1 MTYSAGRTIYDA
13 DSHVMETRE
22 WLDPFMDA
30 DLKTRLRPL
39 YGREPGRIDK
49 ILDQAKARKGDT
61 EAETKAFENPIAGPK
76 GWIAAGAFDP
86 SERARVLDM
95 FGFSGQLVFG
105 TSSLSPALAAKD
117 EGVLYAG
124 IRAHNE
130 AMAAFCKTDPRL
142 MGVAYAALDNPTR
155 ALEEVNAA
163 LKAGNRAIMVNAGPA
178 GQHSPG
184 HPDLD
189 PVWQRLSDT
198 GTPFMLHIG
207 PGTKT
212 QPMAFRNNGRERAP
226 DLHGGGEN
234 LRFADYIMLSF
245 APQVWLTAMVYD
257 GVFERFPNLRGGI
270 IESGA
275 GWAAEFLR
283 ELDLGLKSFGRTD
296 PYLKAMQ
303 MTPSEQLRR
312 AVKFTPFPGEDA
324 GRMIKDGGA
333 DLYMFSSDYPHPEGT
348 NDPKGRF
355 ERTMGDI
362 DEDAKD
368 RFYRRNFE
376 EMMGLHAFAGTA

>member
-1 MTYSAGRTIYDA
+1 MTYAEGRVIHDA

-22 WLDPFMDA
+22 WLDPFMDE
-30 DLKTRLRPL
+30 DLKTKLRPL
-39 YGREPGRIDK
+39 YGRTPGRIDK
-49 ILDQAKARKGDT
+49 ILDEAKARKSDK
-61 EAETKAFENPIAGPK
+61 AADAKAFENPIAGPK

-86 SERARVLDM
+86 AERSRVLDL
-95 FGFSGQLVFG
+95 FGFSSQLVFG
-105 TSSLSPALAAKD
+105 TSSLSPALGAKD
-117 EGVLYAG
+117 EGVRYAG

-130 AMAAFCKTDPRL
+130 AMGAFCRGDKRL
-142 MGVAYAALDNPTR
+142 HGVAFTALDNPDR
-155 ALEEVNAA
+155 ALDEVNAA
-163 LKAGNRAIMVNAGPA
+163 LKAGNRAIMVSAGPA
-178 GQHSPG
+178 GERSPG
-184 HPDLD
+184 HPDFD

-212 QPMAFRNNGRERAP
+212 QPMPFRNNGRERAP

-257 GVFERFPNLRGGI
+257 GVFERFPDLRGGI

-275 GWAAEFLR
+275 GWAPEFLR
-283 ELDLGLKSFGRTD
+283 ELDLGFKSFGRTD
-296 PYLKAMQ
+296 PYLKAMALK
-303 MTPSEQLRR
+303 PSEYIRR
-312 AVKFTPFPGEDA
+312 AVKFTPFPGEDV
-324 GRMIKDGGA
+324 GRMIEDGGA
-333 DLYMFSSDYPHPEGT
+333 DLFMFSSDYPHPEGT

-355 ERTMGDI
+355 ERTMERI

-376 EMMGLHAFAGTA
+376 EMAGIGAFAPA